1 MSLESGERF
10 TDEIEYVT
18 KSGKGTVK
26 RGHDTINIGPVTC
39 EGDSRFGS
47 NSLANK
53 ITASSRCA

>member
-26 RGHDTINIGPVTC
+26 RGHDTINIGPVTR
-39 EGDSRFGS
+39 EGTAGS
-47 NSLANK
+47 AQ
-53 ITASSRCA
+53 IPWRTR